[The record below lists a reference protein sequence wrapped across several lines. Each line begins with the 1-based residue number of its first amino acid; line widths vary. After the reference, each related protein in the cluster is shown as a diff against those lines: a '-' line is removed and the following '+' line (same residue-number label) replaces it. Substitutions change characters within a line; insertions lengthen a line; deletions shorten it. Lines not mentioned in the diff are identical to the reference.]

1 MPSEKMIRP
10 SLRLIVVDDSPHD
23 VELLCAEFARE
34 GYSLVSSRVDTEHA
48 LRDALHSAQWDLVI
62 ADESMPHMNAMLA
75 LNAVKRSGRDI
86 PFIIYSGVM
95 SHRKAAL
102 AMQEGAHDYVQ
113 KGDFPRLVASVER
126 ELRNEGVRK
135 AMKRAESHV
144 YRLAYYDE
152 LTGLPNRNYFC
163 ERVSEQLD
171 AQPDMKAAVVFADID
186 NFMRLNNCFGYA
198 IGDELMRQ
206 IASRL
211 EESTGAKALL
221 ARLRGDEFAMFVA
234 GTADKAGIE
243 ALMAAVS
250 RGFKRPFMHDSLE
263 FDLTVSM
270 GVCTCPEDARDATTL
285 IANAEAAMS
294 RAKAEAGTSYRYY
307 DRKTFDAASQRVAL
321 EVALRRAVE
330 RNELLLNYQPIAD
343 LQTGAIVA
351 TEALLRWNHP
361 EFGFMPP
368 DKFIPIADETGLIIQ
383 IGEWVLQEAC
393 RQTRVWQEQGFR
405 DLGIAVNVSAVQFAQ
420 TQLLTQIRNALHQS
434 GLAPQHLEVEITES
448 VLMRDVETT
457 GATLRALKDMGV
469 RIAMDDFGTGY
480 SSLSYLKRFPIDTL
494 KIDRSFT
501 QDICGNEDGAS
512 IVAAIAGLAR
522 SLGLS
527 LVAEGVETVEQR
539 KFLELQR
546 CDRMQG
552 YLLSKPMPVD
562 QVPGFLAGMRVGKEA
577 AAGRLPQERPLRVR
591 EPLQLAQG

>member
-1 MPSEKMIRP
+1 MIRP
-10 SLRLIVVDDSPHD
+10 SLRLLFVDDSALD
-23 VELLCAEFARE
+23 VELLCTEFARE
-34 GYSLVSSRVDTEHA
+34 GYNLISSRVDTEHA

-62 ADESMPHMNAMLA
+62 ADESMPQMNAMLA
-75 LNAVKRSGRDI
+75 LNAVKKSGRDV

-95 SHRKAAL
+95 THRKAAL
-102 AMQEGAHDYVQ
+102 AMREGVHDYVQ
-113 KGDFPRLVASVER
+113 KGDFQRLVASVER
-126 ELRNEGVRK
+126 ELRNAGLRK

-144 YRLAYYDE
+144 YRLAYYDQ

-163 ERVSEQLD
+163 ERVNEQLE
-171 AQPDMKAAVVFADID
+171 AQPDLKAAVVFADID

-221 ARLRGDEFAMFVA
+221 ARLRGDEFAMFVS
-234 GTADKAGIE
+234 GIADKAGIE
-243 ALMAAVS
+243 GLMAAII

-307 DRKTFDAASQRVAL
+307 DRKTFDASSQRVAV

-343 LQTGAIVA
+343 IHTGEIVA

-361 EFGFMPP
+361 ELGFMPP
-368 DKFIPIADETGLIIQ
+368 DKFIPIADETGLIIP

-393 RQTRVWQEQGFR
+393 RQTRVWQEQGFH

-420 TQLLTQIRNALHQS
+420 TQLLTQIKNALHRS

-448 VLMRDVETT
+448 VLMRDAETT
-457 GATLRALKDMGV
+457 GTTLRALKDMGV

-501 QDICGNEDGAS
+501 QDICENEDGAS

-527 LVAEGVETVEQR
+527 LVAEGVETIEQR

-552 YLLSKPMPVD
+552 YLLSKPIPVD
-562 QVPGFLAGMRVGKEA
+562 QVPRFLAGMRVGKEA
-577 AAGRLPQERPLRVR
+577 AAGRLPQERPSRVR
-591 EPLQLAQG
+591 ESLQLMQG